1 MAGSPPQEE
10 KTAGSFD
17 VSLEL
22 QEDYRFL
29 VDFGLEGVE
38 ALPTDEPPPIG
49 DGTGPNPTRLLAAGV
64 ANCLAASLLF
74 CLRKA
79 RVPVDDLH
87 ASVSTRMTRNERGRL
102 RVGGFAVSIRPEVPA
117 EAQERMSRCLALFE
131 DFCVVTESVRSGV
144 PVEVSVE
151 VIEAAGG

>member
-1 MAGSPPQEE
+1 MEE
-10 KTAGSFD
+10 KTVGSFE

-38 ALPTDEPPPIG
+38 ALATDEPPPIG
-49 DGTGPNPTRLLAAGV
+49 AGTGPNPTRLLAAGV

-79 RVPVDDLH
+79 RVPVDDLQ
-87 ASVSTRMTRNERGRL
+87 ASVTTRMTRNDRGRL
-102 RVGGFAVSIRPEVPA
+102 RVGGFAVTIRPEVPA
-117 EAQERMSRCLALFE
+117 EAQERMSRCLGLFE
-131 DFCVVTESVRSGV
+131 DFCIVTESVRSGV
-144 PVEVSVE
+144 PVEVQVE
-151 VIEAAGG
+151 MLRTPGE

>member
-1 MAGSPPQEE
+1 MTEPPATEE
-10 KTAGSFD
+10 KVVGSFD

-38 ALPTDEPPPIG
+38 VLATDEPPPIG

-79 RVPVDDLH
+79 RVPVNDLRTT
-87 ASVSTRMTRNERGRL
+87 VTTWTTRNERGRL
-102 RVGGFAVSIRPEVPA
+102 RVGGFDVTLWPEVPP
-117 EAQERMSRCLALFE
+117 EAQERMSRCLGLFE
-131 DFCVVTESVRSGV
+131 DFCIVTESVRTGV
-144 PVEVSVE
+144 PVDVNVE
-151 VIEAAGG
+151 VVEPAGE